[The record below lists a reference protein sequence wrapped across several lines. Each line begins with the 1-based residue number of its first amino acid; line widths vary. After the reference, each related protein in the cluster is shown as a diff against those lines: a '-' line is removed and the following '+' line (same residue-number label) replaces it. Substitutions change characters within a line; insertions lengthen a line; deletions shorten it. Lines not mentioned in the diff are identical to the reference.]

1 MKPDVFPF
9 SKHLMVK
16 HQVSDVR
23 SGLSIKD
30 PNSTPPRPPS
40 PLSYPAPRG
49 KTHQDDNVWPEQD
62 TNNPRSSIFLG
73 SDIQQK
79 ICRCNRTEDPLTKV
93 RVCCE
98 HVRTP
103 RAPKPLSMK
112 STRMDDKMGLVP
124 VPFLWQ
130 RLLGNSR
137 GSWQRPAAIFPQN
150 PKMDKGRFLC
160 YKKLESY

>member
-1 MKPDVFPF
+1 
-9 SKHLMVK
+9 MVK

-23 SGLSIKD
+23 SGFSIKD

-40 PLSYPAPRG
+40 YPAPRG
-49 KTHQDDNVWPEQD
+49 KTHRDDNVWPEQD

-79 ICRCNRTEDPLTKV
+79 ICRRIRTEDPLTEV

-98 HVRTP
+98 HVRTS

-112 STRMDDKMGLVP
+112 STIMNDKM
-124 VPFLWQ
+124 
-130 RLLGNSR
+130 
-137 GSWQRPAAIFPQN
+137 
-150 PKMDKGRFLC
+150 
-160 YKKLESY
+160 

>member
-1 MKPDVFPF
+1 MWGAA
-9 SKHLMVK
+9 S
-16 HQVSDVR
+16 
-23 SGLSIKD
+23 LSRTQTL
-30 PNSTPPRPPS
+30 PPPRPP
-40 PLSYPAPRG
+40 SYPAPRG
-49 KTHQDDNVWPEQD
+49 KTHRDDNVWPEQD

-79 ICRCNRTEDPLTKV
+79 ICRRIRTEDPLTEV

-98 HVRTP
+98 HVRTS

-112 STRMDDKMGLVP
+112 STIMNDKMWLVP

-130 RLLGNSR
+130 GLVGNSR

-160 YKKLESY
+160 SKKLESYWKTLPRIPKHLPFL